1 MQPAQKI
8 NRPDDIPLI
17 HWIIEFAKGDSLIL
31 NGQTYTC
38 PKANRFIA
46 SYDPANLALDINEA
60 FVRYVN
66 KNGYDYLILSGFHGL
81 KAEQNGIERIKAA
94 KKIIK
99 KWKDLYPKG
108 IIHLELAS
116 TQDKSI
122 RSTIIENI
130 APLADSLGLNDREA
144 LEILEIINPEQY
156 DTFKQQRLA
165 APQLLI
171 ICRQIMQKTQT
182 SRLQLHMFGMY
193 FTLQNKDFRISP
205 KQNLHGML
213 LASTIAASKAGLGKL
228 ERRKDLLWAN
238 QNNQTN
244 LATEELQNLATFLQ
258 KPEILTTGTTSL
270 DELDIIAIPT
280 LIVDNPLTLVGM
292 GDTISSVSLVA
303 AR

>member
-1 MQPAQKI
+1 M
-8 NRPDDIPLI
+8 
-17 HWIIEFAKGDSLIL
+17 
-31 NGQTYTC
+31 NGKNYIC

-46 SYDPANLALDINEA
+46 SYDPANLALDINKS

-116 TQDKSI
+116 TQDKYI
-122 RSTIIENI
+122 RSAIIENI

-156 DTFKQQRLA
+156 NTFKQQKLA
-165 APQLLI
+165 APQLLT

-182 SRLQLHMFGMY
+182 PRLQLHMFGLY
-193 FTLQNKDFRISP
+193 LTLQNKNFRISP
-205 KQNLHGML
+205 KQNLYGMM
-213 LASTIAASKAGLGKL
+213 LAATIAASKAGLGKL
-228 ERRKDLLWAN
+228 EKSEDLLWAH
-238 QNNQTN
+238 QNIPIT
-244 LATEELQNLATFLQ
+244 LLTDELQNLATFLQ

-303 AR
+303 AH